1 MYRGECPLGLTS
13 GAGSGIS
20 FAGVTKAY
28 SGRKV
33 VDSVSFDCPQGSI
46 TGFVG
51 PNGAGK
57 STTLRIAAGLTRAD
71 RGEVLFNGRRREDLE
86 SPGRT
91 IGFVLDP
98 TALHPGRSLQE
109 TLKLNAML
117 LDLPR
122 SAVEEALSVAG
133 LESVRKKRVGS
144 LSLGMRQRLVL
155 AMALLAAPQFLVMD
169 EPTNGLDADGALWVR
184 NYLRHFSAQG
194 GTVLLSSHLLRDM
207 QAVSDHIVMIDRGR
221 IVASGTAAEFSISSS
236 TKAAA
241 VEPDRLADACARRS
255 WTFHR
260 SGREFLIDATP
271 EDISRACLEHGVVL
285 THLSNITESA
295 LEERFLALTSGEFS
309 SRHNTLEQIR

>member
-1 MYRGECPLGLTS
+1 MGLAS
-13 GAGSGIS
+13 EAVAGIS

-28 SGRKV
+28 AGRNV
-33 VDSVSFDCPQGSI
+33 VDSVSFDCPPGSI
-46 TGFVG
+46 TGFLG

-71 RGEVLFNGRRREDLE
+71 AGEVLFDGRRREDLE

-117 LDLPR
+117 LDLPH
-122 SAVEEALSVAG
+122 SAVAEALSLAG
-133 LESVRKKRVGS
+133 LETVRKKRVGS

-155 AMALLAAPQFLVMD
+155 GMALLAGPQFLVMD

-184 NYLRHFSAQG
+184 NYLKHFSAQG

-207 QAVSDHIVMIDRGR
+207 QAVADHIVMIDRGR
-221 IVASGTAAEFSISSS
+221 IVAAGTAGSSASAPAPRLPPSNRTALRKSAPGGGGPS
-236 TKAAA
+236 TSPAGSFT
-241 VEPDRLADACARRS
+241 L
-255 WTFHR
+255 
-260 SGREFLIDATP
+260 TP
-271 EDISRACLEHGVVL
+271 PPRTSAGPA
-285 THLSNITESA
+285 LSTWSC
-295 LEERFLALTSGEFS
+295 
-309 SRHNTLEQIR
+309 

>member
-1 MYRGECPLGLTS
+1 
-13 GAGSGIS
+13 
-20 FAGVTKAY
+20 
-28 SGRKV
+28 V
-33 VDSVSFDCPQGSI
+33 VDSVSFDCPSGST
-46 TGFVG
+46 TGFLG

-71 RGEVLFNGRRREDLE
+71 AGEVLFDGQRRQDLE

-117 LDLPR
+117 LDAPR
-122 SAVEEALSVAG
+122 SAVEAALSVAG
-133 LESVRKKRVGS
+133 LESVRRKRVGS

-155 AMALLAAPQFLVMD
+155 GMALLAGPQFLVMD

-184 NYLRHFSAQG
+184 NFLKHFSAQG

-207 QAVSDHIVMIDRGR
+207 QAVADHIVMIDRGR
-221 IVASGTAAEFSISSS
+221 IVASGPAAEFSVSSR
-236 TKAAA
+236 TKATA
-241 VEPDRLADACARRS
+241 VEPDRLAEVCRGRTWNFDL
-255 WTFHR
+255 
-260 SGREFLIDATP
+260 SGREFFIDATP
-271 EDISRACLEHGVVL
+271 EDIGRACLEHGIVL

-295 LEERFLALTSGEFS
+295 LEEKFLALTSGEFS
-309 SRHNTLEQIR
+309 SRNKLEQIR

>member
-1 MYRGECPLGLTS
+1 MTS
-13 GAGSGIS
+13 EAVSGIS

-28 SGRKV
+28 AGRNV
-33 VDSVSFDCPQGSI
+33 VDSVSFACPPGSI
-46 TGFVG
+46 TGFLG

-71 RGEVLFNGRRREDLE
+71 AGEVLFNGRRREDLE

-117 LDLPR
+117 LDLPH
-122 SAVEEALSVAG
+122 SAVAEALSLAG
-133 LESVRKKRVGS
+133 LDTVRKKRVGS

-155 AMALLAAPQFLVMD
+155 GMALLAGPQFLVMD

-184 NYLRHFSAQG
+184 NYLKHFSAQG

-207 QAVSDHIVMIDRGR
+207 QAVADHIVMIDRGR
-221 IVASGTAAEFSISSS
+221 VVASGTAAEFSVSSR

-241 VEPDRLADACARRS
+241 VEPDRLADVCKRRA
-255 WTFHR
+255 WTFHL
-260 SGREFLIDATP
+260 SGRDFLIDATP
-271 EDISRACLEHGVVL
+271 EEISRACLEHGVVL

-295 LEERFLALTSGEFS
+295 LEEKFLALTSGEFN
-309 SRHNTLEQIR
+309 SRNNTLEQIR

>member
-1 MYRGECPLGLTS
+1 MGSTS

-28 SGRKV
+28 AGRNV
-33 VDSVSFDCPQGSI
+33 VDSVSFACPAGSI
-46 TGFVG
+46 TGFLG

-57 STTLRIAAGLTRAD
+57 STTLRIAAGLTRAEA
-71 RGEVLFNGRRREDLE
+71 GEVLFNGRRREDLE

-117 LDLPR
+117 LDLPA
-122 SAVEEALSVAG
+122 SAVAESLSLAG
-133 LESVRKKRVGS
+133 LETVRKKRVGS

-155 AMALLAAPQFLVMD
+155 AMALLAGPQFLVMD

-184 NYLRHFSAQG
+184 NYLKHFSAQG

-207 QAVSDHIVMIDRGR
+207 QAVADHIVMIDRGR
-221 IVASGTAAEFSISSS
+221 IVASGTAAEFSVSSR
-236 TKAAA
+236 TKATA
-241 VEPDRLADACARRS
+241 VEPEGLADVCRRRA
-255 WTFHR
+255 WTFHL
-260 SGREFLIDATP
+260 SGRDFLIDATP
-271 EDISRACLEHGVVL
+271 EAISRGCLENGVVL

-295 LEERFLALTSGEFS
+295 LEEKFLALTSGEFS
-309 SRHNTLEQIR
+309 SRNNNTLEPIR

>member
-1 MYRGECPLGLTS
+1 MGLAS
-13 GAGSGIS
+13 EAVSGIS

-28 SGRKV
+28 AGRNV
-33 VDSVSFDCPQGSI
+33 VEAVSFDCPRGSI
-46 TGFVG
+46 TGFLG

-57 STTLRIAAGLTRAD
+57 STTLRIAAGLARAD
-71 RGEVLFNGRRREDLE
+71 AGEVLFNGHRRQDLE

-117 LDLPR
+117 LDVPR
-122 SAVEEALSVAG
+122 SAVENALSVAG
-133 LESVRKKRVGS
+133 LESVRRKRVGS

-155 AMALLAAPQFLVMD
+155 AMALLAGPQFLVMD

-184 NYLRHFSAQG
+184 NFLKHFSAQG

-207 QAVSDHIVMIDRGR
+207 QAVADHIVMIDRGR
-221 IVASGTAAEFSISSS
+221 IVASGTAAEFSVSSR
-236 TKAAA
+236 TKATA
-241 VEPDRLADACARRS
+241 VEADRLTEVCRARG
-255 WTFHR
+255 WNFEL
-260 SGREFLIDATP
+260 SGREFLVDATP
-271 EDISRACLEHGVVL
+271 EDIGRACLEHGVVL

-295 LEERFLALTSGEFS
+295 LEEKFLALTSGEFS
-309 SRHNTLEQIR
+309 SRNNNLEQIR

>member
-1 MYRGECPLGLTS
+1 MGLAS
-13 GAGSGIS
+13 EAVAGIS

-28 SGRKV
+28 AGRNV
-33 VDSVSFDCPQGSI
+33 VDSVSFDCPPGSI
-46 TGFVG
+46 TGFLG

-71 RGEVLFNGRRREDLE
+71 AGEVLFDGRRREDLE

-117 LDLPR
+117 LDLPH
-122 SAVEEALSVAG
+122 SAVAEALSLAG
-133 LESVRKKRVGS
+133 LETVRKKRVGS

-155 AMALLAAPQFLVMD
+155 GMALLAGPQFLVMD

-184 NYLRHFSAQG
+184 NYLKHFSAQG

-207 QAVSDHIVMIDRGR
+207 QAVADNIVMIDRGR
-221 IVASGTAAEFSISSS
+221 IVAAGTAREFSVSTS

-241 VEPDRLADACARRS
+241 VEPDRLADVCTRRG
-255 WTFHR
+255 WTFHL
-260 SGREFLIDATP
+260 SGRELYIDAAP
-271 EDISRACLEHGVVL
+271 EDISRACLEHMVVL
-285 THLSNITESA
+285 THLSNVTESA
-295 LEERFLALTSGEFS
+295 LEEKFLALTSGEFS
-309 SRHNTLEQIR
+309 SRNNTLEQIR

>member
-1 MYRGECPLGLTS
+1 M
-13 GAGSGIS
+13 
-20 FAGVTKAY
+20 
-28 SGRKV
+28 
-33 VDSVSFDCPQGSI
+33 VDSVSFDCPPGSI
-46 TGFVG
+46 TGFLG

-71 RGEVLFNGRRREDLE
+71 AGEVLFDGRRREDLE

-117 LDLPR
+117 LDLPH
-122 SAVEEALSVAG
+122 SAVAEALSLAG
-133 LESVRKKRVGS
+133 LETVRKKRVGS

-155 AMALLAAPQFLVMD
+155 GMALLAGPQFLVMD

-184 NYLRHFSAQG
+184 NYLKHFSAQG

-207 QAVSDHIVMIDRGR
+207 QAVADNIVMIDRGR
-221 IVASGTAAEFSISSS
+221 IVAAGTAREFSVSTS

-241 VEPDRLADACARRS
+241 VEPDRLAEVCTRRG
-255 WTFHR
+255 WTFHL
-260 SGREFLIDATP
+260 SGRELYIDAAP
-271 EDISRACLEHGVVL
+271 EDISRACLEHMVVL
-285 THLSNITESA
+285 THLSNVTESA
-295 LEERFLALTSGEFS
+295 LEEKFLALTSGEFS
-309 SRHNTLEQIR
+309 SRNNTLEQIR

>member
-1 MYRGECPLGLTS
+1 MGLAS
-13 GAGSGIS
+13 EAVAGIS

-28 SGRKV
+28 AGRNV
-33 VDSVSFDCPQGSI
+33 VDSVSFDCPPGSI
-46 TGFVG
+46 TGFLG

-71 RGEVLFNGRRREDLE
+71 AGEVLFDGRRREDLE

-117 LDLPR
+117 LDLPH
-122 SAVEEALSVAG
+122 SAVAEALSLAG
-133 LESVRKKRVGS
+133 LETVRKKRVGS

-155 AMALLAAPQFLVMD
+155 GMALLAGPQFLVMD

-184 NYLRHFSAQG
+184 NYLKHFSAQG

-207 QAVSDHIVMIDRGR
+207 QAVADNIVMIDRGR
-221 IVASGTAAEFSISSS
+221 IVAAGTAREFSVSTS

-241 VEPDRLADACARRS
+241 VEPDRLAEVCTRRG
-255 WTFHR
+255 WTFHL
-260 SGREFLIDATP
+260 SGRELYIDAAP
-271 EDISRACLEHGVVL
+271 EDISRACLEHMVVL
-285 THLSNITESA
+285 THLSNVTESA
-295 LEERFLALTSGEFS
+295 LEEKFLALTSGEFS
-309 SRHNTLEQIR
+309 SRNNTLEQIR

>member
-1 MYRGECPLGLTS
+1 MGFASE
-13 GAGSGIS
+13 AVSGIS

-28 SGRKV
+28 AGRNV
-33 VDSVSFDCPQGSI
+33 VDTVSFACPPGSI
-46 TGFVG
+46 TGFLG

-71 RGEVLFNGRRREDLE
+71 AGEVLFNGRRREDLE

-117 LDLPR
+117 LDLPH
-122 SAVEEALSVAG
+122 SAVAEALSLAG
-133 LESVRKKRVGS
+133 LDTVRKKRVGS

-155 AMALLAAPQFLVMD
+155 GMALLAGPQFLVMD

-184 NYLRHFSAQG
+184 NYLKHFSAQG

-207 QAVSDHIVMIDRGR
+207 QAVADHIVMIDRGR
-221 IVASGTAAEFSISSS
+221 VVASGTAAEFSVSSR
-236 TKAAA
+236 TKTAA
-241 VEPDRLADACARRS
+241 VEPDRLADVCNRRA
-255 WTFHR
+255 WTFHL
-260 SGREFLIDATP
+260 SGRDFLIDATP
-271 EDISRACLEHGVVL
+271 EEISRACLEHGVVL

-295 LEERFLALTSGEFS
+295 LEEKFLALTSGEFN
-309 SRHNTLEQIR
+309 SRNNTLEQIR